1 MKLAL
6 APMATLT
13 HEGLR
18 LLIHRYGD
26 PDEYFSEMIN
36 APSFIAGGMFEPWYV
51 RTAPCPEKMVWQL
64 TGCEAEPM
72 IRVAP
77 SLARLGGIGVDLNM
91 GCSAPDIA
99 RFGGGVAWMAKPL
112 PDVAFLVR
120 GVRREIDTVASVA
133 SSAEPVAQSIPV
145 ASWSEPH
152 AQAIPLAQVAPVASR
167 LSVKLRLGVDEDYP
181 RLLEFCRMLVDEG
194 VELITLH
201 PRIRKDKYG
210 RPARSR
216 YVSQLAADVTVPVY
230 GNGDIASAEG
240 AFSYAAEY
248 KCAGLMIG
256 RAAIQMPW
264 IFSDIRR
271 LEAGGTASGVRQT
284 IDHLEVARFFLEAL
298 AVCQPP
304 EFQIS
309 RAHRFFFYYCGNFS
323 FAHHIKMKIQN
334 TESVSEILPLLET
347 YFGEVPAD
355 RYLEA

>member
-64 TGCEAEPM
+64 TGCDAEPM

-120 GVRREIDTVASVA
+120 GVRREIDSVARSGVVAQSVA
-133 SSAEPVAQSIPV
+133 SRAEPSAQPV
-145 ASWSEPH
+145 
-152 AQAIPLAQVAPVASR
+152 PVASR

-355 RYLEA
+355 RYLGA